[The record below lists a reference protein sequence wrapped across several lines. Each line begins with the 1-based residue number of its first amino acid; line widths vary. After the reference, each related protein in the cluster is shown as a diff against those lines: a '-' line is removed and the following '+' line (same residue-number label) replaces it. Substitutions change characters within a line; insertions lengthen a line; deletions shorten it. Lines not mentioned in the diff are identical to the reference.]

1 MAELDKRVQVLFS
14 QEQWEELSQLAAER
28 EQSVGHLIR
37 EAVAVQYFVTD
48 PEVRKQ
54 KRLAAVEKLTNMNI
68 DIDTDWDVIKQELEN
83 RYADCY

>member
-14 QEQWEELSQLAAER
+14 QEQWEELSKLAAEK

-48 PEVRKQ
+48 PEIRKQ
-54 KRLAAVEKLTNMNI
+54 KRLAAVERMAAMNLEI
-68 DIDTDWDVIKQELEN
+68 DDWDVIKDELEN